1 MNPIVWRV
9 EHFAEIDST
18 NSWLV
23 NEAANGGPE
32 GLVAYADF
40 QSAGRGRL
48 DRRWE
53 SPSGASLLCSILLR
67 APVEPDELQLVVAAV
82 ALSARAALVRLTGV
96 RPDLKWPNDLMVGE
110 AKLAGLLAEIVATDD
125 GLATVVGIGINLTD
139 AGPSHVNATSVLEAS
154 GITVTPRA
162 LLDIL
167 LDELEHRR
175 ARLETSPGRE
185 EIRREYEKA
194 LATLGQR
201 VRVERRDD
209 AFVGDAR
216 RVDDAGRLIVEVEG
230 VEMAFSIGDVVH
242 VRRHGG
248 ATVD

>member
-1 MNPIVWRV
+1 
-9 EHFAEIDST
+9 
-18 NSWLV
+18 
-23 NEAANGGPE
+23 
-32 GLVAYADF
+32 
-40 QSAGRGRL
+40 
-48 DRRWE
+48 
-53 SPSGASLLCSILLR
+53 
-67 APVEPDELQLVVAAV
+67 
-82 ALSARAALVRLTGV
+82 
-96 RPDLKWPNDLMVGE
+96 MVGE

>member
-1 MNPIVWRV
+1 
-9 EHFAEIDST
+9 
-18 NSWLV
+18 
-23 NEAANGGPE
+23 
-32 GLVAYADF
+32 
-40 QSAGRGRL
+40 
-48 DRRWE
+48 
-53 SPSGASLLCSILLR
+53 
-67 APVEPDELQLVVAAV
+67 
-82 ALSARAALVRLTGV
+82 
-96 RPDLKWPNDLMVGE
+96 MVGE

-194 LATLGQR
+194 LGQR